1 MKTPAMSDFTTKRAL
16 IDKANTVTVIAAGIA
31 AFLVVFSLISAKSF
45 VSQIQYQNKVISA
58 KKDTYKTLEANKQ
71 ARDSIVKAYNSF
83 SGTSTNIIGGS
94 TTDEIQDNGGD
105 NARLIL
111 DALPSKYDFPALTT
125 SLEKLAAKQNV
136 KIQKLSGVDD
146 EVAQSSQQK
155 SASPSAIPI
164 PFNVTVAGD
173 YTQLKIFVEQLEK
186 SIRPIQL
193 QKFSVAVSE
202 GNLEMTIDA
211 QTFYQP
217 EKILEIR
224 KAKMAPN
231 GTIAKPQAA
240 SGASETTPAAGATA
254 TTPTTTTGAAQ

>member
-16 IDKANTVTVIAAGIA
+16 IDKANTVTVIAAGAA

-45 VSQIQYQNKVISA
+45 VSQIQYQNKVIGA
-58 KKDTYKTLEANKQ
+58 KRETLKTLKGNLE
-71 ARDSIVKAYNSF
+71 ARDTIVKAYNSF
-83 SGTSTNIIGGS
+83 SGTSTNIIAGS
-94 TTDEIQDNGGD
+94 TTDDLQDNGGD

-146 EVAQSSQQK
+146 EVAQAAQQK
-155 SASPSAIPI
+155 SANPSAIPI
-164 PFNVTVAGD
+164 PFSITIAGD
-173 YTQLKIFVEQLEK
+173 YTQLKVFVEQLEK
-186 SIRPIQL
+186 SIRPVQV

-217 EKILEIR
+217 EKVLEIR
-224 KAKMAPN
+224 KVKMSAN
-231 GTIAKPQAA
+231 GTIAKSPAA
-240 SGASETTPAAGATA
+240 TDAAAPATGSTGATTSTAAGA
-254 TTPTTTTGAAQ
+254 AQ